1 MGGPSPL
8 PLPREGSEMFDNA
21 IYAFPLGKGG
31 MGTVN
36 LKDI

>member
-8 PLPREGSEMFDNA
+8 PLLREGSKMVENT
-21 IYAFPLGKGG
+21 IYAFPLRKKG
-31 MGTVN
+31 MGSVN